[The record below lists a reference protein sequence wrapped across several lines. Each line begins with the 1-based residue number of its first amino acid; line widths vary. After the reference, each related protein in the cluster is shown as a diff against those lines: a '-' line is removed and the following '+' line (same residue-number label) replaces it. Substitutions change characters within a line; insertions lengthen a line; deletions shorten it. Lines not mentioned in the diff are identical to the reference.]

1 MHRLPISERSFH
13 FFQGVPQWHTASTCP
28 AAWPSSPA
36 PPAAWARSLPAR
48 WPAPEP
54 GGGRAAPPGG
64 GAGGGVAR
72 AGAGVVLASRR
83 VERLKELRAHIEG
96 EGGDAHVIALDVTD
110 HDSIKS

>member
-1 MHRLPISERSFH
+1 MHRLPISERPFH

-54 GGGRAAPPGG
+54 VWGGG
-64 GAGGGVAR
+64 GAQLARALAR

-96 EGGDAHVIALDVTD
+96 EGGDAHVIAL
-110 HDSIKS
+110 